1 MYRYVLDKLAKTPF
15 SRVLKEDSEFLRRV
29 VEARSDDL
37 TKAIREGNV
46 YNPDFV
52 TPGKVEKTVKSMFQ
66 DDLNERA
73 LRVMAKTG
81 NSTAGSKAD
90 DMRAKWR
97 RGALDILAMGGNKRI
112 PCPHGCSGRGK
123 CVHGLCVCKEGWHTA
138 DCSER
143 SCPRNC
149 SGHGACTDGVCG
161 CDNKWSGP
169 YCSVELTPKC
179 EKTCL
184 ASCQKNV
191 AEGDDGANSR
201 QACLSKC
208 IHDKCHNQKF
218 TNIRGVPPMETI
230 HDRIYAQQQMNRVEG
245 RQSLPV
251 SHGVPSSM

>member
-1 MYRYVLDKLAKTPF
+1 MYRYVEDKMKKEPR
-15 SRVLKEDSEFLRRV
+15 SRVLREDVEFLRRV
-29 VEARSDDL
+29 VDARSDDL
-37 TKAIREGNV
+37 AKAVNEKNV
-46 YNPDFV
+46 YNPTYV
-52 TPGKVEKTVKSMFQ
+52 NAAKVEDTVKRMFAE
-66 DDLNERA
+66 DLKERKLLVLA
-73 LRVMAKTG
+73 ATG
-81 NSTAGSKAD
+81 NSTAKMQAD
-90 DMRAKWR
+90 QHRATWR
-97 RGALDILAMGGNKRI
+97 RYALDILAMGGNERV
-112 PCPHGCSGRGK
+112 PCPHGCSGGGK
-123 CVHGLCVCKEGWHTA
+123 CVHGLCVCQEGWHTA

-149 SGHGACTDGVCG
+149 SGHGVCNDGVCG

-179 EKTCL
+179 ERTCL

-245 RQSLPV
+245 R
-251 SHGVPSSM
+251 